1 MKVSDCRGLIE
12 GWPSLR
18 SGNNSYD
25 RIEVLA
31 RFRFRKELMS
41 RRLRFILGD
50 GPCLPTG
57 DINPPSFR
65 AGGGMQLDRLRYH
78 FPAVFQRLRL
88 IMPYVFIFV
97 GGYGKGGLRRR
108 DVGGR
113 LK

>member
-1 MKVSDCRGLIE
+1 LKSNL
-12 GWPSLR
+12 SLCLKK
-18 SGNNSYD
+18 SYD

-31 RFRFRKELMS
+31 RFRFRKEFMNRL
-41 RRLRFILGD
+41 LRFILGNC
-50 GPCLPTG
+50 PCLPTG

-65 AGGGMQLDRLRYH
+65 TCSGMQLDRLRYH
-78 FPAVFQRLRL
+78 FLAIFQRLRL

-108 DVGGR
+108 DVSGR